1 MPSQLERLEFKP
13 WDPHVPVLKHQ
24 KMLRLG
30 KAQKAQI
37 TDDSVERHDALTKP
51 QDRTTLACIGY
62 SRKFG
67 LVDQC

>member
-1 MPSQLERLEFKP
+1 MLSQLERLEFKP
-13 WDPHVPVLKHQ
+13 WDPYVPVLKQQ

-30 KAQKAQI
+30 KAQKALN
-37 TDDSVERHDALTKP
+37 TDDLVERHDALTKP
-51 QDRTTLACIGY
+51 QARTILACIGY